1 MPADV
6 IFRTKAFGGFNKE
19 DVINYIEKLTTENAA
34 VKQSLSEKDGEIA
47 SLKEEKARLEKELNN
62 EKKRS
67 EDAYI
72 ECEDKIAAM
81 RENCQNEIDRIKAE
95 AEESNTMQ
103 TAEEKVGAA
112 MIDVRRYADML
123 IQETCDKIDTISDNA
138 DEATAKALSR
148 ILDISSGIQTFSDK
162 LNGILKD
169 ILDENDNICQML
181 STFKGT
187 LKLPLDEA
195 SEKME
200 HEVFGK

>member
-34 VKQSLSEKDGEIA
+34 VKQSLSKKDGEIA
-47 SLKEEKARLEKELNN
+47 SLKEENARLEKELND